1 LSDAETEAI
10 IDLLLER
17 GEDIND
23 LCGPLGSM
31 LHSHIQKCE
40 FRAMYNYKFVEL
52 LIEKR
57 LDINRSGPHG
67 NALEYLW
74 QVANER
80 VENEAGGEEL
90 GLAICHLID
99 LGSVN
104 HRQDPN
110 GLVPSV
116 DEMRYFAVW
125 KGKALNNDKCAI
137 SWEERDA
144 WRKERIRY
152 YVEGPLESSPR

>member
-1 LSDAETEAI
+1 
-10 IDLLLER
+10 
-17 GEDIND
+17 
-23 LCGPLGSM
+23 
-31 LHSHIQKCE
+31 
-40 FRAMYNYKFVEL
+40 MYNYKFVEL
-52 LIEKR
+52 LIEKG
-57 LDINRSGPHG
+57 LDINRLGPHG

-80 VENEAGGEEL
+80 VANETGGGL
-90 GLAICHLID
+90 GFAICHLID

-110 GLVPSV
+110 SLVPSV
-116 DEMRYFAVW
+116 DEIRDFAVW
-125 KGKALNNDKCAI
+125 KGKPLNNDKYAI